1 MRKKGRGAKGECA
14 PGGAEGMRVGSGGQ
28 RTPFPGLGHRGPN
41 QLRCPAAGR
50 ISTPPHRAG
59 GHRTTGG
66 QCLPPVSRQEGGGGH
81 GAGGP
86 AERCQVPWEASMAPA
101 VSWKSRSCCRKRM
114 ACVGEKMGPRRP
126 RAGPRGQAASHY
138 APPPRDH
145 SRARAGPGVRRRRGA
160 AHFAVH
166 APGWLSGK
174 GPVCRG
180 REALHCPS
188 CH

>member
-1 MRKKGRGAKGECA
+1 
-14 PGGAEGMRVGSGGQ
+14 MRVGSGGQ
-28 RTPFPGLGHRGPN
+28 RTPFPVLGRRGPD
-41 QLRCPAAGR
+41 QLSVPPQAA
-50 ISTPPHRAG
+50 SPPHP
-59 GHRTTGG
+59 TG
-66 QCLPPVSRQEGGGGH
+66 LEDAAPRVASAYPVSRQEGGGGH